1 MKKAAIVAYST
12 PFAGIGLFR
21 SPARSRVVQT
31 EIRCV
36 GDENLTGD
44 NVTRNPDRSTSA
56 YRPC

>member
-21 SPARSRVVQT
+21 SPARSQVVRI

-36 GDENLTGD
+36 GDENLTSD
-44 NVTRNPDRSTSA
+44 NVTRKLDRSTSA

>member
-12 PFAGIGLFR
+12 PFAGIDLFR
-21 SPARSRVVQT
+21 SPARSRVVRT

-36 GDENLTGD
+36 GDENLTGN
-44 NVTRNPDRSTSA
+44 NVTRNLDRSTSA